1 MRSIPI
7 ADSSAVAHA
16 RREVAALAT
25 ARGFDADDV
34 GRAALVTTEMCG
46 NLLKHAGGG
55 ELLVQSIDSQPSG
68 IELLALDKGP
78 GMADVAVCLRDGYST
93 GGSPGT
99 GLGAIE
105 RLSQSFDIYSQP
117 GRGTVVFARLSPRQS
132 ARPRVT
138 ADALGRGRGGR
149 AEAGRNR
156 MR

>member
-1 MRSIPI
+1 
-7 ADSSAVAHA
+7 
-16 RREVAALAT
+16 
-25 ARGFDADDV
+25 
-34 GRAALVTTEMCG
+34 MCG
-46 NLLKHAGGG
+46 NLMKHAGGG
-55 ELLVQSIDSQPSG
+55 ELLVQSIDSPASG

-138 ADALGRGRGGR
+138 PTVW
-149 AEAGRNR
+149 
-156 MR
+156 M